1 MWSPLTS
8 CAAIDNYCILIC
20 LCFASDALMNSIT
33 SYLFDGA
40 PESKNTLGTTRA
52 TDAMNIISPCSAFN
66 SFSMKALSLWRTVAL
81 TKAHTW
87 TFTRKA
93 SPSPPSLFFL
103 EIKNRSLRVQI
114 LLTATRRRK
123 EIVRGRRRGS

>member
-40 PESKNTLGTTRA
+40 PESKNMLGTTRA
-52 TDAMNIISPCSAFN
+52 MDAMNIISPCSAFN
-66 SFSMKALSLWRTVAL
+66 LFSMKALSLWRTVAL

-93 SPSPPSLFFL
+93 SPSPLPLFFL